1 MASSP
6 SLGDAP
12 VKVEKE
18 EENDE
23 DKGKVE
29 EDDDDDDEEEEG
41 EHGKNVVSFEEHHPA
56 KPSRGPYK
64 RPLGRSAPGP
74 TLAVNR
80 RRLGRL
86 LARLARAHNWTEASG
101 VLSLLLKGTPRG
113 SSLLEDRRNFLVAME
128 IQKRLGRGSNYQL
141 KIKKMYEIW
150 MSKLAWTKKCSK
162 KVLVFFFNL
171 CFCFIFISRCLIQLE
186 LAFFYLSQ
194 GNVQEAHNTT
204 KFLVQDRECATEPT
218 VNLIHG
224 LILYHLWYSSLPEDM
239 QIKGF
244 DIQTSS
250 EVNHMAFNDSYEEAD
265 MLESSEDHDAV
276 NIEDNKFS
284 SHCASES
291 SIGNNKGIFMD
302 YKSDAPRKQSNV
314 ARPANDFY
322 ISGSEM
328 NAERAASPN
337 LHSNFQNTSIFLA
350 RGLDKTLLPIQLKHL
365 DGDLEQSIYLYRK
378 LANENYKDAVKHLR
392 LALHSTAPVMA
403 ALLPLIQLLLL
414 GDRVEE
420 ALAELENSCLSSTAA
435 ISFRSSE
442 SVTIVSFDC
451 LQYKVP
457 ITPVRI
463 GYNNN
468 HPSYRLRARLLEC
481 FYSNQ
486 ATTISSCYEDALKR
500 DPTCIYTLERLIK
513 MHKTGSYITI
523 QLMEM
528 IALHL
533 DSADGKS
540 NVWEEFASC
549 FLKLLTAGISDYEDC
564 ISTNIQGDF
573 TNITSSNKIPKVFT
587 VGRAKETWKVRC
599 RWWVNRHFSKNAFL
613 AEIQAGDWKLLASKA
628 ACASHL
634 YGPKFEYVK
643 AVWSSLVKEG
653 GANLIKPLHTHI
665 LNTVKLHENL
675 EGDSSK
681 K

>member
-1 MASSP
+1 
-6 SLGDAP
+6 
-12 VKVEKE
+12 
-18 EENDE
+18 
-23 DKGKVE
+23 
-29 EDDDDDDEEEEG
+29 
-41 EHGKNVVSFEEHHPA
+41 
-56 KPSRGPYK
+56 
-64 RPLGRSAPGP
+64 
-74 TLAVNR
+74 
-80 RRLGRL
+80 
-86 LARLARAHNWTEASG
+86 
-101 VLSLLLKGTPRG
+101 
-113 SSLLEDRRNFLVAME
+113 
-128 IQKRLGRGSNYQL
+128 
-141 KIKKMYEIW
+141 
-150 MSKLAWTKKCSK
+150 
-162 KVLVFFFNL
+162 
-171 CFCFIFISRCLIQLE
+171 
-186 LAFFYLSQ
+186 
-194 GNVQEAHNTT
+194 
-204 KFLVQDRECATEPT
+204 
-218 VNLIHG
+218 
-224 LILYHLWYSSLPEDM
+224 M

-392 LALHSTAPVMA
+392 LALHSTPPVMA

-435 ISFRSSE
+435 ISF
-442 SVTIVSFDC
+442 
-451 LQYKVP
+451 
-457 ITPVRI
+457 
-463 GYNNN
+463 
-468 HPSYRLRARLLEC
+468 RLRARLLEC

-653 GANLIKPLHTHI
+653 GADLIKSLHTHI